1 MKPAQRFCL
10 CLDLKED
17 PGLISEY
24 RHWHEKKH
32 IWPEIP
38 AGIREAGIE
47 QMEIYLLGNRLFM
60 IIEAGPE
67 FEFERDMKRLSALPR
82 QQEWEA
88 FISRYQESLP
98 GQSSSEKWKLMERIF
113 ELG

>member
-1 MKPAQRFCL
+1 MKPPQRFCL
-10 CLDLKED
+10 SLDLKED
-17 PGLISEY
+17 PDLISEY
-24 RHWHEKKH
+24 RHWHEKRH

-38 AGIREAGIE
+38 AGIREAGIQ
-47 QMEIYLLGNRLFM
+47 QMEIYLLNNRLFM

-67 FEFERDMKRLSALPR
+67 FDFDRDMKRLATLPR
-82 QQEWEA
+82 QREWEA
-88 FISRYQESLP
+88 FISSYQKSLP